1 MTLSIVASFVVLGL
15 LLLLI
20 EIFIVPGFIVGI
32 VGFIM
37 VGVGVYFTYVDHG
50 TFYGNILLVLIT
62 IVMTTIVV
70 YAFRNGAWDMFS
82 NKEIITGKANDIKSL
97 EIEVGDTGKT
107 ISAIRP
113 SGIAHVKSQRMEVHS
128 EGSFIPSGTEIVVE
142 KIVNNKIYIKILNQ

>member
-62 IVMTTIVV
+62 ILMTTIVV

>member
-1 MTLSIVASFVVLGL
+1 MTLSIVVSFVVLGL

-62 IVMTTIVV
+62 LVMTTIVV

>member
-32 VGFIM
+32 VGFVM

>member
-1 MTLSIVASFVVLGL
+1 MTLSIVASFVVLG

-32 VGFIM
+32 VGFVM

>member
-1 MTLSIVASFVVLGL
+1 MTLSIVVSFVVLGL

-62 IVMTTIVV
+62 LVMTTIVV

-142 KIVNNKIYIKILNQ
+142 KIVNNKIYIKILN

>member
-20 EIFIVPGFIVGI
+20 EIFIVPVFIVGI
-32 VGFIM
+32 VGFVM

-113 SGIAHVKSQRMEVHS
+113 SGIAHVKSQRTEVHS

>member
-50 TFYGNILLVLIT
+50 TLYGNILLVLIT
-62 IVMTTIVV
+62 LVMTTIVV

-113 SGIAHVKSQRMEVHS
+113 SGIAHVKSQRTEVHS

>member
-32 VGFIM
+32 VGFVM

-113 SGIAHVKSQRMEVHS
+113 SGIAHVKSQRIEVHS

>member
-20 EIFIVPGFIVGI
+20 EIFIVPEFIVGI
-32 VGFIM
+32 VGFVM

-113 SGIAHVKSQRMEVHS
+113 SSIAHVKSQRTEVHS

-142 KIVNNKIYIKILNQ
+142 KIVNNKIYIKILNK

>member
-62 IVMTTIVV
+62 LVMTTIVV